1 MGDHVSANGAA
12 CTTDEVDAVGSTERD
27 PVTSRRWIIAIDG
40 PAGGGKSTVGEQV
53 ARQLDALYFDSGI
66 VYRALTVA
74 CLDAGLNPD
83 DGVALGDLA
92 RRATVQVLPPSV
104 DDGRQNDVLLNGVD
118 ITPLLRTA
126 EVGQNVSRV
135 SVHPPVRDAMLALQR
150 NVGRS
155 GRVVM
160 VGRDIGTRI
169 FPDADLKVYLDASTE
184 ARIARRA
191 LQLEEAGSPQPIEQV
206 RAEVQA
212 RDRTDSTRATA
223 PLRAADDAVVLDTTN
238 LSITEVIAH
247 ICHLAETH
255 GLLAHA
261 EPLAHA

>member
-1 MGDHVSANGAA
+1 MGEHASANGA
-12 CTTDEVDAVGSTERD
+12 TGTGTGTVSDAD
-27 PVTSRRWIIAIDG
+27 ANRRWIIAIDG

-74 CLDAGLNPD
+74 SLEAGIDPD
-83 DGVALGDLA
+83 DGAALGDLA
-92 RRATVQVLPPSV
+92 RRATLRVLPPSI

-126 EVGQNVSRV
+126 EVGQRVSRV

-150 NVGRS
+150 DVGRS

-184 ARIARRA
+184 ARIARRVR
-191 LQLEEAGSPQPIEQV
+191 QLEEAGSPQPIEQV
-206 RAEVQA
+206 REEVLA

-223 PLRAADDAVVLDTTN
+223 PLRAADDAIVLDTTN
-238 LSITEVIAH
+238 LSITDVIAH

-255 GLLAHA
+255 GLLTRREPVAHA
-261 EPLAHA
+261 